1 MANEEALRDYL
12 KWVTTQLHDAKQRL
26 READERGNEPVAVV
40 GMGCRFPGGV
50 RDPEQ
55 LWDVLAAGADVIS
68 GFPQDRG
75 WDLETLFDPDPDR
88 PGTSASRVGGFVYDV
103 AEFDPGFFGIAPRE
117 ALAMDPQQR
126 LLLEVS
132 WEALERAGISPGS
145 VRGSRTGMFAGGAA
159 SGYGAGVPEGGGSEE
174 YLVTGTAT
182 SVLSGRV
189 SYTLGM
195 EGPAVT
201 VDTACSSA
209 LVAMH
214 LACGALR
221 AGECDLA
228 LAGGVTVKATPGV
241 FTEFSRQ
248 RGLAADGRCKA
259 YAQAADGTGWSEGA
273 GVLVLEP
280 LSLARVNGH
289 RVLAVVRGSAVNQ
302 DGASNGLTA
311 PNGPSQ
317 QRVIRAALASA
328 GLGAGQVD
336 VVEGHGTGTELGDPV
351 EAQAVIAT
359 YGQDR
364 PQGRPVLLGSV
375 KSNIGHAQQAAGAA
389 GVIKMVTAIGQGM
402 VPATLHVDAPSSHVD
417 WDAGQVQ
424 LVTEALPWPQTGQPR
439 RAAVSAFGVSGTNA
453 HVILE
458 QAPAPSGQDQDTS
471 PAAGAGTGGADAGT
485 RVLAPGS
492 GGFAWLVSGRS
503 AAGLAAQAGRLAG
516 FVAGRPGL
524 DPGDV
529 GWSLATTR
537 SVFEHRAVITGTSG
551 EELAAGVAAAAAG
564 RPAGNVTAGTAAGAG
579 GRVGFV
585 FAGQGA
591 QRAGMGRGLYAASP
605 VFAAEL
611 DRVCQLLEDRMG
623 LPVREVL
630 LGGDGDPRADQ
641 TAYAQAGLFAVETA
655 LVAVLAGCG
664 ITPGAV
670 AGHSVG
676 EVTAA
681 WAAGILGLED
691 ACTLVAARALLMQDL
706 PGGGAMYA
714 VGAGEDEVAGVLAAR
729 PGPGVA
735 GVAAVNGPASV
746 VISGDGQAAGQAAE
760 VLSAR
765 GRRVRQLR
773 VSHGFHSA
781 LMDPVLDQLGQA
793 AAGLAHQVPQLA
805 WASGLTG
812 QLAEECEPGYW
823 VRQAREPVRFADAV
837 GALAAAGVR
846 VFIEIGP
853 DATLSALGPAAL
865 PAPAAAGH
873 GRHGGDGG
881 QDGDGG
887 QPEAVFI
894 PVLRPGMAAGQAVLA
909 ALGRA
914 HVHGVSVDWAAVLGG
929 GQAVELPTYAFQ
941 HQRYWPRPRPGRG
954 DVVAAGLG
962 AVGHPLLGAAVEVA
976 GGDQL
981 VVTGRVSLR
990 LQPWLAD
997 HMVAGSVLLPGTA
1010 FAELAVRAGDA
1021 AGCGQVAELTLEAP
1035 LLLPPQ
1041 GAVQVQVVVGG
1052 AGAGGQRPVEVFGRA
1067 AGAGMAGEGP
1077 WTRHAQGILAPA
1089 GQASPET
1096 RAGAAELAAWPPPGA
1111 APVDIS
1117 GFYQGPAGA
1126 GYGPVFRGLRAAWRR
1141 GDEVFA
1147 EVALPQEAAG
1157 QAGRFGLHPALLDA
1171 VLHAAALTGQNGQNG
1186 AGGVLVPFAWTGV
1199 VLHAAGAEV
1208 LRARLRRDPDRDR
1221 TLSLA
1226 AADASGTP
1234 VITVRALT
1242 LRPVSA
1248 GQLHAARSG
1257 TAQALF
1263 TVDWV
1268 PVPATGGPVPGWWAV
1283 TGPDPYGAAAGLA
1296 AAGAR
1301 VSQYPDLAALTA
1313 AVAAGTA
1320 VPDLIVTTA
1329 ADHPADPADPAGT
1342 AAAVAGRVL
1351 GVVQD
1356 WLAGPAGGAR
1366 LVVLTRAA
1374 VAAGPG
1380 DRIGGLGGAAA
1391 WGLGRSVQAENPG
1404 RLILADLPAAL
1415 AGAGAGAG
1423 AWLGPGCSRCWRR
1436 RPGRGNLSW
1445 RSGTGR
1451 RTGGGWAVPLPR
1463 CPSRPGDS
1471 RGGWRPLAAPW
1482 MAWPW
1487 RPARSCWPRWGRGRS
1502 GSRSGLPG

>member
-1 MANEEALRDYL
+1 
-12 KWVTTQLHDAKQRL
+12 
-26 READERGNEPVAVV
+26 
-40 GMGCRFPGGV
+40 
-50 RDPEQ
+50 
-55 LWDVLAAGADVIS
+55 
-68 GFPQDRG
+68 
-75 WDLETLFDPDPDR
+75 
-88 PGTSASRVGGFVYDV
+88 
-103 AEFDPGFFGIAPRE
+103 
-117 ALAMDPQQR
+117 MDPQQR
-126 LLLEVS
+126 LLLETC
-132 WEALERAGISPGS
+132 WEALERAGIDPAALAGTAAGVFTGTNGQDYAALAAAGPGLEGH
-145 VRGSRTGMFAGGAA
+145 VGTGNAA
-159 SGYGAGVPEGGGSEE
+159 SVI
-174 YLVTGTAT
+174 
-182 SVLSGRV
+182 SGRV
-189 SYTLGM
+189 AYVLGL

-201 VDTACSSA
+201 VDTACSSS
-209 LVAMH
+209 LVALH
-214 LACGALR
+214 LACQALR

-228 LAGGVTVKATPGV
+228 LAGGVTVMATPGV

-328 GLGAGQVD
+328 GLSAAEVD
-336 VVEGHGTGTELGDPV
+336 VVEGHGTGTGLGDPI
-351 EAQAVIAT
+351 EAQAVLAT

-364 PQGRPVLLGSV
+364 DRPVLLGSV
-375 KSNIGHAQQAAGAA
+375 KSNIGHAQAAAGVA
-389 GVIKMVTAIGQGM
+389 GVIKMVAAMGRGV

-424 LVTEALPWPQTGQPR
+424 LVTAALPWPQTGQPR

-458 QAPAPSGQDQDTS
+458 QPPAPHGGDSV
-471 PAAGAGTGGADAGT
+471 PASAGDAGT
-485 RVLAPGS
+485 RVLAAGA
-492 GGFAWLVSGRS
+492 GGYAWLVSGRS

-516 FVAGRPGL
+516 FVAGLPGL

-537 SVFEHRAVITGTSG
+537 SVFEHRAVVLGSG
-551 EELAAGVAAAAAG
+551 REELAAGLAAVASGKPAAG
-564 RPAGNVTAGTAAGAG
+564 VTAGAAGAG
-579 GRVGFV
+579 AGRVGFV

-591 QRAGMGRGLYAASP
+591 QRAGMGRDLYAASP

-630 LGGDGDPRADQ
+630 LGADGDPRADQ

-681 WAAGILGLED
+681 YVAGILGLED

-714 VGAGEDEVAGVLAAR
+714 VGAGEEEVAGVLAAQ
-729 PGPGVA
+729 PGGLGVV

-746 VISGDGQAAGQAAE
+746 VISGPEQAAGQAAG
-760 VLSAR
+760 VLAGR

-773 VSHGFHSA
+773 VSHGFHSV
-781 LMDPVLDQLGQA
+781 LMDPVLDQLGRA
-793 AAGLAHQVPQLA
+793 AAGLVHQVPGLV
-805 WASGLTG
+805 WASGLSG

-823 VRQAREPVRFADAV
+823 ARQARQPVRFADAV
-837 GALAAAGVR
+837 SALAAAGVR

-865 PAPAAAGH
+865 PAPS
-873 GRHGGDGG
+873 RDGGDGG
-881 QDGDGG
+881 EGG
-887 QPEAVFI
+887 EPEAVFI

-1126 GYGPVFRGLRAAWRR
+1126 GYGPVF
-1141 GDEVFA
+1141 
-1147 EVALPQEAAG
+1147 
-1157 QAGRFGLHPALLDA
+1157 
-1171 VLHAAALTGQNGQNG
+1171 
-1186 AGGVLVPFAWTGV
+1186 
-1199 VLHAAGAEV
+1199 
-1208 LRARLRRDPDRDR
+1208 
-1221 TLSLA
+1221 
-1226 AADASGTP
+1226 
-1234 VITVRALT
+1234 
-1242 LRPVSA
+1242 
-1248 GQLHAARSG
+1248 
-1257 TAQALF
+1257 
-1263 TVDWV
+1263 
-1268 PVPATGGPVPGWWAV
+1268 
-1283 TGPDPYGAAAGLA
+1283 
-1296 AAGAR
+1296 
-1301 VSQYPDLAALTA
+1301 
-1313 AVAAGTA
+1313 
-1320 VPDLIVTTA
+1320 
-1329 ADHPADPADPAGT
+1329 
-1342 AAAVAGRVL
+1342 
-1351 GVVQD
+1351 
-1356 WLAGPAGGAR
+1356 
-1366 LVVLTRAA
+1366 
-1374 VAAGPG
+1374 
-1380 DRIGGLGGAAA
+1380 
-1391 WGLGRSVQAENPG
+1391 
-1404 RLILADLPAAL
+1404 
-1415 AGAGAGAG
+1415 
-1423 AWLGPGCSRCWRR
+1423 
-1436 RPGRGNLSW
+1436 
-1445 RSGTGR
+1445 
-1451 RTGGGWAVPLPR
+1451 
-1463 CPSRPGDS
+1463 
-1471 RGGWRPLAAPW
+1471 
-1482 MAWPW
+1482 
-1487 RPARSCWPRWGRGRS
+1487 
-1502 GSRSGLPG
+1502 